1 MSKILKRPMFR
12 KGGSADSS
20 TNGGVMKIANPRSN
34 FEVGGTA
41 KRYEENL
48 KLLQQAAGP
57 AGDSKQDLYDMLISG
72 GLNLAGGVGAGDGT
86 LASIARSFKQPAEQ
100 FLAKRPGEEQFQ
112 RQVRMAAAQGAITQ
126 QQAQEI
132 LQKEL
137 AGKKEIAQIQAAA
150 REGTTEDK
158 IEALALKNM
167 DYYQNDFNKAK
178 NKATYDLIIR
188 NKIASKFG
196 QTQVGGV
203 ITTDLSDI
211 KKAKELARTNRTKVG
226 KVFFD
231 LNTGEA
237 KRLAQDAEGN
247 FGFVV
252 VDLESEG
259 VETPQAPAVT
269 TTKKTGTEAPV
280 FSGSLREKSPLK
292 QMDIFPLKKTEPGFD
307 IGGS

>member
-12 KGGSADSS
+12 KGGSADISA
-20 TNGGVMKIANPRSN
+20 NEGVMKIANPRSN

-41 KRYEENL
+41 KKYEENL

-158 IEALALKNM
+158 IEALALKNL
-167 DYYQNDFNKAK
+167 DSYQNDFNKAK
-178 NKATYDLIIR
+178 NKATYDLIVR

-203 ITTDLSDI
+203 IDVDLTDST
-211 KKAKELARTNRTKVG
+211 KSKRFANTNKNKVG

-237 KRLAQDAEGN
+237 KKLAQDAEGKL
-247 FGFVV
+247 GFIV
-252 VDLESEG
+252 VDLEAEG
-259 VETPQAPAVT
+259 VSTPQAPAVT
-269 TTKKTGTEAPV
+269 TTKKPSYAETIKET
-280 FSGSLREKSPLK
+280 LRK
-292 QMDIFPLKKTEPGFD
+292 QRSENRKKRMEEDYKYGIETPGLN
-307 IGGS
+307 